1 MLPALGLPAAPT
13 PCVRRRAQS
22 GQPLRFPKTMHGR
35 YPWFGGPPDARIGR
49 GNGSFVVKIQSLGRH
64 AAHLGGIRRLA
75 GTRRLTGIFGKR
87 RVAEVAGLPEGGAEY
102 GEGETTSPRILD
114 EASVQMV
121 REAGTARSE
130 SRSGRNVN
138 GTLNAVLGA
147 MIVVVGVFATLA
159 YTSSANFQRGIN
171 DRVGGL
177 GDQIGGLGDQIDSLG
192 DRVDSLGDR
201 VDRLSER
208 VDGLSERVDRLS
220 ERVAENSRAIAANTA
235 AIAANTAA
243 IEANARAIAA
253 NTAAIAANTRSIE
266 EVRQGVTENTR
277 LIYQVIERI
286 ARIEGILESHFGT
299 LAPLPANSAMPA
311 TLRTP
316 ARSAARR
323 AESLS
328 PMIAMAAGGGPIK
341 TAPKSSTADA
351 KSAISLK
358 KS

>member
-1 MLPALGLPAAPT
+1 
-13 PCVRRRAQS
+13 
-22 GQPLRFPKTMHGR
+22 MHGR
-35 YPWFGGPPDARIGR
+35 YPWFGGPPDARIGS
-49 GNGSFVVKIQSLGRH
+49 GNGSYVVKIQSLGKH

-75 GTRRLTGIFGKR
+75 GIRRLPKIFGKR
-87 RVAEVAGLPEGGAEY
+87 RVAEVAGAAAGGAEY
-102 GEGETTSPRILD
+102 GDEETTSPRILD

-159 YTSSANFQRGIN
+159 YTSTANFQRGIN
-171 DRVGGL
+171 DRIDGLDARIDGL
-177 GDQIGGLGDQIDSLG
+177 GHRID
-192 DRVDSLGDR
+192 R
-201 VDRLSER
+201 
-208 VDGLSERVDRLS
+208 LSERVDRLS
-220 ERVAENSRAIAANTA
+220 ERVAENSR

-266 EVRQGVTENTR
+266 EVRQGVAENTR

-311 TLRTP
+311 TQRTP
-316 ARSAARR
+316 A
-323 AESLS
+323 L
-328 PMIAMAAGGGPIK
+328 
-341 TAPKSSTADA
+341 
-351 KSAISLK
+351 
-358 KS
+358 